1 MMIYDN
7 NNHTYS
13 AIIINILFTVLILAI
28 LGINLP
34 GDGDQVQCQLRVAS
48 QSRLVVNSDDLIITV
63 TLLTPLPMAV
73 PRVVTP
79 P

>member
-1 MMIYDN
+1 MIYDN

-48 QSRLVVNSDDLIITV
+48 QSRLVVNSDDLLITV
-63 TLLTPLPMAV
+63 TLLTLLPMAV